1 MSAGE
6 KSMFFHPS
14 YLILIPGMI
23 LMFWAQQRVKA
34 TYEKY
39 ADMRSSLGM
48 TGAQVAKTILQ
59 RMGIHDVTVEQVAG
73 ELTDH
78 YDPSAKAVRLSE
90 SVYASSSL
98 AAAAIAAHE
107 CGHVLQDVR
116 GYQFMNVRASL
127 VPVANIGANF
137 GPMMVMA
144 GLFLTSLGSLSVVFI
159 NIGIALF
166 ASAILF
172 HIVTLPVEFDASSRA
187 LRLIDELGILQGEEN
202 LGARKVLNAA
212 AWTYVAT
219 AIYAALQLVQ
229 LLLIRGDR

>member
-1 MSAGE
+1 
-6 KSMFFHPS
+6 
-14 YLILIPGMI
+14 MI
-23 LMFWAQQRVKA
+23 LMFWAQHRVKA

-39 ADMRSSLGM
+39 AEIQSSLGM

-59 RMGIHDVTVEQVAG
+59 RMGIHDVTVEQVEG
-73 ELTDH
+73 QLTDH

-116 GYQFMNVRASL
+116 GYQFMNIRASL

-144 GLFLTSLGSLSVVFI
+144 GLFLGSLGGLSTVFI
-159 NIGIALF
+159 NLGIILF
-166 ASAILF
+166 AGAILF

-187 LRLIDELGILQGEEN
+187 LRLINDLGILQGDEN
-202 LGARKVLNAA
+202 RGARSVLNAA

>member
-1 MSAGE
+1 
-6 KSMFFHPS
+6 
-14 YLILIPGMI
+14 MI
-23 LMFWAQQRVKA
+23 LMFWAQHRVKA

-39 ADMRSSLGM
+39 AEIQSSLGM

-59 RMGIHDVTVEQVAG
+59 RMGIHDVTVEQVEG
-73 ELTDH
+73 QLTDH
-78 YDPSAKAVRLSE
+78 YDPSAKSVRLSE

-107 CGHVLQDVR
+107 CGHVLQDIR
-116 GYQFMNVRASL
+116 GYQFMNIRASL

-137 GPMMVMA
+137 GPLMVMA
-144 GLFLTSLGSLSVVFI
+144 GLFLTSLGSLSTVFI
-159 NIGIALF
+159 NIGIILF
-166 ASAILF
+166 AGAILF

-202 LGARKVLNAA
+202 RGARSVLNAA

-229 LLLIRGDR
+229 LLLMRGDR

>member
-1 MSAGE
+1 
-6 KSMFFHPS
+6 
-14 YLILIPGMI
+14 MI
-23 LMFWAQQRVKA
+23 LMFWAQHRVKA

-39 ADMRSSLGM
+39 AEIQSSLGM

-59 RMGIHDVTVEQVAG
+59 RMGIHDVTVEQVEG
-73 ELTDH
+73 QLTDH
-78 YDPSAKAVRLSE
+78 YDPSAKSVRLSE

-116 GYQFMNVRASL
+116 GYQFMNIRASL

-137 GPMMVMA
+137 GPLMVMA
-144 GLFLTSLGSLSVVFI
+144 GLFLTSLGSLSTVFI
-159 NIGIALF
+159 NIGIILF
-166 ASAILF
+166 AGAILF

-202 LGARKVLNAA
+202 RGARSVLNAA

-229 LLLIRGDR
+229 LLLMRGDR

>member
-1 MSAGE
+1 
-6 KSMFFHPS
+6 
-14 YLILIPGMI
+14 MI
-23 LMFWAQQRVKA
+23 LMFWAQHRVKA

-39 ADMRSSLGM
+39 AEIQSSLGM

-59 RMGIHDVTVEQVAG
+59 RMGIHDVTVEQVEG
-73 ELTDH
+73 QLTDH
-78 YDPSAKAVRLSE
+78 YDPSAKTVRLSE

-116 GYQFMNVRASL
+116 GYQFMNIRASL

-137 GPMMVMA
+137 GPLMVMA
-144 GLFLTSLGSLSVVFI
+144 GLFLTSLGSLSTVFI
-159 NIGIALF
+159 NLGIILF
-166 ASAILF
+166 AGAILF
-172 HIVTLPVEFDASSRA
+172 HLVTLPVEFDASSRA

-202 LGARKVLNAA
+202 RGARSVLNAA

>member
-1 MSAGE
+1 
-6 KSMFFHPS
+6 
-14 YLILIPGMI
+14 
-23 LMFWAQQRVKA
+23 MFWAQHRVKA

-39 ADMRSSLGM
+39 AEIQSSLGM
-48 TGAQVAKTILQ
+48 TGAQVAQTILQ
-59 RMGIHDVTVEQVAG
+59 RMGINDVAVEQVEG

-116 GYQFMNVRASL
+116 GYQFMNIRASL

-137 GPMMVMA
+137 GPLMVMA
-144 GLFLTSLGSLSVVFI
+144 GLFLTSLGSLSTVFI
-159 NIGIALF
+159 NIGIILF
-166 ASAILF
+166 AGAILF

-187 LRLIDELGILQGEEN
+187 LRLIDELGILQGEESG
-202 LGARKVLNAA
+202 GARSVLNAA

-229 LLLIRGDR
+229 LLVMRGDR

>member
-1 MSAGE
+1 
-6 KSMFFHPS
+6 
-14 YLILIPGMI
+14 MI
-23 LMFWAQQRVKA
+23 LMFWAQHRVKA
-34 TYEKY
+34 TYKKY
-39 ADMRSSLGM
+39 AEIKSSLGM
-48 TGAQVAKTILQ
+48 TGEQVAKTILQ
-59 RMGIHDVTVEQVAG
+59 RMGIHDVTVEQVEG
-73 ELTDH
+73 QLTDH

-116 GYQFMNVRASL
+116 GYQFMNIRASL

-137 GPMMVMA
+137 GPLMVMA
-144 GLFLTSLGSLSVVFI
+144 GLFLTSLGSLSTVFI
-159 NIGIALF
+159 NIGIILF
-166 ASAILF
+166 AGAILF
-172 HIVTLPVEFDASSRA
+172 HLVTLPVEFDASSRA

-202 LGARKVLNAA
+202 RGARSVLNAA

-229 LLLIRGDR
+229 LLLMRGDR

>member
-1 MSAGE
+1 
-6 KSMFFHPS
+6 
-14 YLILIPGMI
+14 MI
-23 LMFWAQQRVKA
+23 LMFWAQHRVKA

-39 ADMRSSLGM
+39 AEIQSSLGM

-59 RMGIHDVTVEQVAG
+59 RMGIHDVTVEQVEG
-73 ELTDH
+73 QLTDH

-116 GYQFMNVRASL
+116 GYQFMNIRASL

-137 GPMMVMA
+137 GPLMVMA
-144 GLFLTSLGSLSVVFI
+144 GLFLTSLGSLSTVFI
-159 NIGIALF
+159 NIGIILF
-166 ASAILF
+166 AGAILF

-187 LRLIDELGILQGEEN
+187 LKLIDELGILQGEEN
-202 LGARKVLNAA
+202 RGARSVLNAA

-229 LLLIRGDR
+229 LLLMRGDR

>member
-1 MSAGE
+1 
-6 KSMFFHPS
+6 MFFHPS

-34 TYEKY
+34 TYQKY
-39 ADMRSSLGM
+39 AKIQSSLGM

-59 RMGIHDVTVEQVAG
+59 RMGIDDVTVEQVDG

-116 GYQFMNVRASL
+116 GYQFMNIRASL

-144 GLFLTSLGSLSVVFI
+144 GLFLTSLGSLSTVFI
-159 NIGIALF
+159 NIGIVLF
-166 ASAILF
+166 AGAILF

-202 LGARKVLNAA
+202 RGARSVLNAA

>member
-1 MSAGE
+1 
-6 KSMFFHPS
+6 
-14 YLILIPGMI
+14 MI
-23 LMFWAQQRVKA
+23 LMFWAQHRVKA

-39 ADMRSSLGM
+39 AEIQSSLGM

-59 RMGIHDVTVEQVAG
+59 RMGIHDVTVEQVEG
-73 ELTDH
+73 QLTDH

-116 GYQFMNVRASL
+116 GYQFMNIRASL

-137 GPMMVMA
+137 GPLMVMA
-144 GLFLTSLGSLSVVFI
+144 GLFLTSLGSLSTVFI
-159 NIGIALF
+159 NIGIILF
-166 ASAILF
+166 AGAILF
-172 HIVTLPVEFDASSRA
+172 HLVTLPVEFDASSRA
-187 LRLIDELGILQGEEN
+187 LRLINDLGILQGDEN
-202 LGARKVLNAA
+202 RGARSVLNAA

-229 LLLIRGDR
+229 LLLMRGDR

>member
-1 MSAGE
+1 
-6 KSMFFHPS
+6 
-14 YLILIPGMI
+14 MI
-23 LMFWAQQRVKA
+23 LMFWAQHRVKA
-34 TYEKY
+34 IYEKY
-39 ADMRSSLGM
+39 AEIQSSLGM

-59 RMGIHDVTVEQVAG
+59 RMGIHDVTVEQVEG
-73 ELTDH
+73 QLTDH

-116 GYQFMNVRASL
+116 GYQFMNIRASL

-137 GPMMVMA
+137 GPLMVMA
-144 GLFLTSLGSLSVVFI
+144 GLFLTSLGSLSTVFI
-159 NIGIALF
+159 NIGIILF
-166 ASAILF
+166 AGAILF

-202 LGARKVLNAA
+202 RGARSVLNAA

-229 LLLIRGDR
+229 LLLMRGDR

>member
-1 MSAGE
+1 
-6 KSMFFHPS
+6 
-14 YLILIPGMI
+14 
-23 LMFWAQQRVKA
+23 MFWAQQRVKA

-39 ADMRSSLGM
+39 AEIRSSLGM

-59 RMGIHDVTVEQVAG
+59 RMDIHDVTVEQVAG

-116 GYQFMNVRASL
+116 GYQFMNIRASL

-137 GPMMVMA
+137 GPLMVMA
-144 GLFLTSLGSLSVVFI
+144 GLFLTSLGSLSTVFI
-159 NIGIALF
+159 NLGIILF
-166 ASAILF
+166 AGAILF

-202 LGARKVLNAA
+202 RGARSVLNAA

-229 LLLIRGDR
+229 LLLMRGDR

>member
-1 MSAGE
+1 ML
-6 KSMFFHPS
+6 FHSS

-39 ADMRSSLGM
+39 ADIRSSLGM

-59 RMGIHDVTVEQVAG
+59 RMGIYDVTVEQVAG

-137 GPMMVMA
+137 GPLLVMA
-144 GLFLTSLGSLSVVFI
+144 GLFLTSLGSLSTLFI
-159 NIGIALF
+159 NIGIVLF
-166 ASAILF
+166 AGAILF
-172 HIVTLPVEFDASSRA
+172 HVVTLPVEFDASSRA
-187 LRLIDELGILQGEEN
+187 LKLIDELGILQGNEN
-202 LGARKVLNAA
+202 IGARKVLNAA

>member
-1 MSAGE
+1 
-6 KSMFFHPS
+6 MFFHPS

>member
-1 MSAGE
+1 M
-6 KSMFFHPS
+6 MFHPS

-39 ADMRSSLGM
+39 ADIQSSLGM
-48 TGAQVAKTILQ
+48 TGSQVARTILQ
-59 RMGIHDVTVEQVAG
+59 RMGINDVVVEQVEG

-78 YDPSAKAVRLSE
+78 YDPSAKAVRLS
-90 SVYASSSL
+90 SGVYSSSSL

-116 GYQFMNVRASL
+116 GYQFMNFRSSL

-137 GPMMVMA
+137 GPLLVMA
-144 GLFLTSLGSLSVVFI
+144 GLFLTSLGSLSVLFI
-159 NIGIALF
+159 NLGIALF
-166 ASAILF
+166 AGAILF

-187 LRLIDELGILQGEEN
+187 LRLIDELGILQGDEN
-202 LGARKVLNAA
+202 RGARSVLNAA

-229 LLLIRGDR
+229 LLIMRGDR

>member
-1 MSAGE
+1 
-6 KSMFFHPS
+6 MFFHPS

-34 TYEKY
+34 TYQKY
-39 ADMRSSLGM
+39 AKIQSSLGM

-59 RMGIHDVTVEQVAG
+59 RMGINDVTVEQVEG

-78 YDPSAKAVRLSE
+78 YDPTAKAVRLSE

-116 GYQFMNVRASL
+116 GYQFMNIRASL

-144 GLFLTSLGSLSVVFI
+144 GLFLTSLGSLSTVFI
-159 NIGIALF
+159 NIGIVLF
-166 ASAILF
+166 AGAILF

-202 LGARKVLNAA
+202 RGARSVLNAA

>member
-78 YDPSAKAVRLSE
+78 YDPSAKAVRLSD